1 MRHMTVIPSV
11 AKGLPLLAI
20 ALLTSCEKEITVDL
34 PITDQKVVVEG
45 TIETGEPPL
54 VLLTYTQSYFSP
66 TSVSGL
72 AEMFISD
79 AVVTVNDG
87 TTTYVLDR
95 ICSSQV
101 PDSLLDE
108 AAALIGID
116 ADLLRQANICIWTRT
131 GNDLIGEEGRTY
143 RLDVQTNGQSLNSVT
158 TLPHAIAL
166 DSLWFKLAEQDP
178 GDDSL
183 GFLWARMT
191 DPDTV
196 GNNYRWLAKRINLN
210 EDGEQKDE
218 TFVAPLFSVF
228 WDRFINGLSF
238 DFAFNRGELPYSEA
252 DDDNNAESGH
262 FKRGDT
268 VVVKFASMGIDEYR
282 FYNSFYTNVTS
293 QGDMFS
299 SPANVQ
305 SNINGGLGIWA
316 GWGTRLDTVVCTP

>member
-1 MRHMTVIPSV
+1 MRNTL
-11 AKGLPLLAI
+11 LPLLAI
-20 ALLTSCEKEITVDL
+20 ALLTGCEKEITVDL
-34 PITDQKVVVEG
+34 PITDPKVVVEG
-45 TIETGEPPL
+45 TIETGEAPF
-54 VLLTYTQSYFSP
+54 VLLTSTQSYFAP
-66 TSVSGL
+66 TSISGL

-79 AVVTVNDG
+79 ATVTVNDG
-87 TTTYVLDR
+87 TTTHVLDR
-95 ICSSQV
+95 ICSAGLSEEE
-101 PDSLLDE
+101 LEL
-108 AAALIGID
+108 AAELTGID
-116 ADLLRQANICIWTRT
+116 IDLLRQANICAWTKLDGT
-131 GNDLIGEEGRTY
+131 LIGEEGRTY
-143 RLDVQTNGQSLNSVT
+143 RLEVQTNGKTLTSVT
-158 TLPHAIAL
+158 TLPNAIAL

-183 GFLWARMT
+183 GFLWALMT

-218 TFVAPLFSVF
+218 TFVAPLLSVF
-228 WDRFINGLSF
+228 WDRFINGLTF

-252 DDDNNAESGH
+252 DDDNNAESGY

-282 FYNSFYTNVTS
+282 FYNSFYTNITS

-299 SPANVQ
+299 SPANVM